1 MNTDSSQF
9 ITGREVAVLDMLNA
23 RDRRHAIQQELI
35 RTHNATV
42 ISFTLNIPGPIK
54 VFPLGEMT
62 FEEGVRLIDSQLHA
76 WKIPVLEKRT
86 IRDFTGNEQFW
97 SVKGDTLF
105 IKEILCLLEDSLSFG
120 RLFDIDVIRTDE
132 TKVSR
137 TELGFPGRKCLLCS
151 NDAFVC
157 SRSRT
162 HTVKELLDKACELM
176 KDYFEEKQAKKLSS
190 LSMQALLYEVSATP
204 KPGLVDRNNTGAH
217 KDMDIFTFEASAV
230 SLNHYFEKFAL
241 CGMEKEHENGHEPF
255 SRIFARLRSLG
266 IQAEDAMMTATKG
279 INTHKG
285 LIFSLAIL
293 NCSLGYMYA
302 NHIPYSPDTLLSIN
316 RKLVADVLEDFKDI
330 TAETARTNG
339 ERLYALYGMKGA
351 RGEALSGYA
360 TVLKTALPILK
371 EELKK
376 GRSIN
381 DAGVITLLS
390 IIATSEDT
398 NIVNRSSYEEM
409 KELQA
414 RIQTVLKEKAHDTH
428 ELLTYAKELDAQRR
442 QLMRLVDEIDQRFC
456 KLQNGDLTEERCRKD
471 ADKLFTKSQNPQEW
485 DLAKAFLCDKYGK
498 EIADFVIKEMD

>member
-62 FEEGVRLIDSQLHA
+62 FEEGIRLIDSQLHA

-120 RLFDIDVIRTDE
+120 R
-132 TKVSR
+132 
-137 TELGFPGRKCLLCS
+137 LGFPGRKCLLCS

-230 SLNHYFEKFAL
+230 SLNHYSPSAAWK
-241 CGMEKEHENGHEPF
+241 KNTK
-255 SRIFARLRSLG
+255 
-266 IQAEDAMMTATKG
+266 TAT
-279 INTHKG
+279 NH
-285 LIFSLAIL
+285 FPVSLQD
-293 NCSLGYMYA
+293 C
-302 NHIPYSPDTLLSIN
+302 
-316 RKLVADVLEDFKDI
+316 
-330 TAETARTNG
+330 
-339 ERLYALYGMKGA
+339 AL
-351 RGEALSGYA
+351 
-360 TVLKTALPILK
+360 
-371 EELKK
+371 
-376 GRSIN
+376 
-381 DAGVITLLS
+381 
-390 IIATSEDT
+390 
-398 NIVNRSSYEEM
+398 
-409 KELQA
+409 
-414 RIQTVLKEKAHDTH
+414 
-428 ELLTYAKELDAQRR
+428 
-442 QLMRLVDEIDQRFC
+442 
-456 KLQNGDLTEERCRKD
+456 
-471 ADKLFTKSQNPQEW
+471 
-485 DLAKAFLCDKYGK
+485 
-498 EIADFVIKEMD
+498 

>member
-157 SRSRT
+157 SRSRA

-266 IQAEDAMMTATKG
+266 IQAEAAMMTATKG

-428 ELLTYAKELDAQRR
+428 ELLTYAKELDAEMIERN
-442 QLMRLVDEIDQRFC
+442 ISP
-456 KLQNGDLTEERCRKD
+456 GGSADLLALTYFIYLYE
-471 ADKLFTKSQNPQEW
+471 QE
-485 DLAKAFLCDKYGK
+485 L
-498 EIADFVIKEMD
+498 